1 MKTIN
6 SQKIFETRLETR
18 DGLFCQQCFQA
29 RELERAG
36 DYEGARKALSGI
48 WGVVGQRPLT
58 ESLQPATKAEVLL
71 RAGTLSGWIGSARQI
86 GGAQESAKDL
96 IGESLRLFE
105 TLGDQDK
112 IAEVKTDLAICYWRE
127 GALDEARVL
136 FHQALANAKLPEN
149 KLRVLVNVTT
159 VEIGSGNY
167 QSSLNLLD
175 RAAPLLE
182 QTEDNGIK
190 GRYHSH
196 RAVTLRNLGGTDPE
210 YLDRALIEYSAASF
224 HFQAAGHIRYV
235 ASVENNIG
243 FILLQLQRYEAALEH
258 LDSALNIFVSSKD
271 LGSAAQVNETRAQVF
286 LAQQSYVEAERWA
299 TTAVRTL
306 EKGDGLSLLA
316 EALITQGTALARLG
330 KEQDA
335 RASLDRAIS
344 ISETA
349 GDGHSS
355 ARAYLVMIE
364 ELQNSLGAGEA
375 ANLYRKAD
383 QRIGN
388 ATDKATLA
396 RLRKCASIALNSSL
410 ANGPTEQSTGEN
422 LEQQLLYFEAQLIK
436 KALDEA
442 NGSITRAAR
451 VLGVTHQGLAYIIST
466 RHEKLMWLR
475 RPVRTRRRSIMR
487 K

>member
-1 MKTIN
+1 MKTLN
-6 SQKIFETRLETR
+6 SQKTLESR
-18 DGLFCQQCFQA
+18 DSLVGRQCSQA

-36 DYEGARKALSGI
+36 DYEGARAALSGI
-48 WGVVGQRPLT
+48 WSAVGQRPLT
-58 ESLQPATKAEVLL
+58 DSLQPATKAEVLL

-86 GGAQESAKDL
+86 GGAQETAKDL

-105 TLGDQDK
+105 TLGEQDK
-112 IAEVKTDLAICYWRE
+112 IAEAQTDLAICYWRE
-127 GALDEARVL
+127 GALDEARIL
-136 FHQALANAKLPEN
+136 FHQALANARLPEN

-159 VEIGSGNY
+159 VEIASGDYQGS
-167 QSSLNLLD
+167 LAILD
-175 RAAPLLE
+175 QAAPLLE
-182 QTEDNGIK
+182 QTADHGIK

-235 ASVENNIG
+235 ASVANNIG
-243 FILLQLQRYEAALEH
+243 FILLQLKRYEEALAH
-258 LDSALNIFVSSKD
+258 LNSALKIFVSLKD
-271 LGSAAQVNETRAQVF
+271 LGIAAQVNETRAQVF
-286 LAQQSYVEAERWA
+286 LAQHCYAEAERWA
-299 TTAVRTL
+299 TAAVKTF
-306 EKGDGLSLLA
+306 EKGDELSLLA
-316 EALITQGTALARLG
+316 EALITQATALARLG
-330 KEQDA
+330 NDRAA
-335 RASLDRAIS
+335 RISFDRAIANADM
-344 ISETA
+344 A
-349 GDGHSS
+349 GDRHSS

-364 ELQNSLGAGEA
+364 ELQDSFGAGEPA
-375 ANLYRKAD
+375 YLYRQAD

-388 ATDKATLA
+388 TPDKDTLT
-396 RLRKCASIALNSSL
+396 RLRKCAGIALDNSIARGE
-410 ANGPTEQSTGEN
+410 GPGEQSPGEN
-422 LEQQLLYFEAQLIK
+422 LEQQLLHYEAQLIK

-466 RHEKLMWLR
+466 RHERLMWLR

>member
-1 MKTIN
+1 MKTM
-6 SQKIFETRLETR
+6 SSPKTFASR
-18 DGLFCQQCFQA
+18 DCLIDHQCLQA

-36 DYEGARKALSGI
+36 DYEGARASLSDI
-48 WGVVGQRPLT
+48 WSVVGQPPLT

-96 IGESLRLFE
+96 IGEGLRLFE
-105 TLGDQDK
+105 TLGDHEK
-112 IAEVKTDLAICYWRE
+112 IAEAQTDLAICYWRE
-127 GALDEARVL
+127 GALDEARIL
-136 FHQALANAKLPEN
+136 FHQALANAKLAEN
-149 KLRVLVNVTT
+149 KLRVLVNATT
-159 VEIGSGNY
+159 VEIASGDY
-167 QSSLNLLD
+167 QRSLAILD
-175 RAAPLLE
+175 QAAPLLE
-182 QTEDNGIK
+182 QTEDDGIK

-196 RAVTLRNLGGTDPE
+196 RAVTLRNLGGADPE

-224 HFQAAGHIRYV
+224 HFQAAGHVRYV

-243 FILLQLQRYEAALEH
+243 FILLQLQRYGQALAH
-258 LDSALNIFVSSKD
+258 LDSGLRIFVSLKD
-271 LGSAAQVNETRAQVF
+271 MGSAAQVNETRAQVF
-286 LAQQSYVEAERWA
+286 LAQHHYAEAERWA

-306 EKGDGLSLLA
+306 EKGDELSLLA

-330 KEQDA
+330 NDRAA
-335 RASLDRAIS
+335 RMSFDRAIA
-344 ISETA
+344 TA
-349 GDGHSS
+349 DIAGARHSS

-364 ELQNSLGAGEA
+364 ELQDSFGAGEA
-375 ANLYRKAD
+375 VHLYRQAD

-388 ATDKATLA
+388 SADKDTLT
-396 RLRKCASIALNSSL
+396 RLRKCALIAFDHSITSGDVRS
-410 ANGPTEQSTGEN
+410 EQSPGEN
-422 LEQQLLYFEAQLIK
+422 LEQQLLHHEAQLIK